1 MSLSPIEAEEQR
13 IEANG
18 AVQAVL
24 LNLRMKGCRL
34 RIIPIILSFRG
45 SQKAPA
51 PATNCAAEER
61 SPARR

>member
-1 MSLSPIEAEEQR
+1 MSLSPVEAEEQR

-18 AVQAVL
+18 ALQAVL

-45 SQKAPA
+45 LSEALPR
-51 PATNCAAEER
+51 CGD
-61 SPARR
+61 